1 MEDQMKAIRIHQR
14 GGPENLVYEDAPT
27 PKLQTGDALVR
38 VYAMAITPAELT
50 WDETYKTREGVSRLP
65 STPGHDVA
73 GVVEQVAPGVSEVKV
88 GDSVYALTDFTRDGS
103 AAEYVAVHAAD
114 LAPKPQTLDFERS
127 AAVPLSGLTAWQ
139 ALFDHAALAFDQR
152 VLIHGA
158 SGGVGSYAVQLA
170 RWRGAHVIAT
180 ASPTNFEFAKKLG
193 ANEIID
199 YTSGRFETRVR
210 EVDVVLDTIGGD
222 TLERSW
228 GVLRP
233 GGMVVTLPAPPPPN
247 KAEEYNVRS
256 VFFIVQPNRAELIE
270 IGKLIDA
277 GVLRPYLATVLP
289 LQQAQQA
296 FRQAASGH
304 NRGKIILQVVSP
316 STRSARES
324 PAA

>member
-1 MEDQMKAIRIHQR
+1 MKAIRIHQR
-14 GGPENLVYEDAPT
+14 GGPENLVYEDAPI
-27 PKLQTGDALVR
+27 PKLQIGDALVR

-65 STPGHDVA
+65 SIPGHDVA
-73 GVVEQVAPGVSEVKV
+73 GVVEQVAAGVNEVKV
-88 GDSVYALTDFTRDGS
+88 GDAVYALTDFARDGS
-103 AAEYVAVHAAD
+103 AAEYVAVPAAD
-114 LAPKPQTLDFERS
+114 LAPKPRTLDFERA
-127 AAVPLSGLTAWQ
+127 AAVPLSALTAWQ
-139 ALFDHAALAFDQR
+139 ALFDHAALAPGQR

-180 ASPTNFEFAKKLG
+180 ASPTNFDFAKELG
-193 ANEIID
+193 ANEVID
-199 YTSGRFETRVR
+199 YTSSRFETRVR

-233 GGMVVTLPAPPPPN
+233 GGIMVTLPAPPPPN
-247 KAEEYNVRS
+247 KAEEHDVRS
-256 VFFIVQPNRAELIE
+256 VFFIVLPNRAELIE
-270 IGKLIDA
+270 IGQLIDA
-277 GVLRPYLATVLP
+277 GVLRPSLATVLR

-296 FRQAASGH
+296 FRQGASGH
-304 NRGKIILQVVSP
+304 NRGKIVLRVVS
-316 STRSARES
+316 SASNSMEGLPKS

>member
-1 MEDQMKAIRIHQR
+1 MKAIRIYQR

-65 STPGHDVA
+65 SVPGHDVA
-73 GVVEQVAPGVSEVKV
+73 GVVEQVATYISDVKV
-88 GDSVYALTDFTRDGS
+88 GDAVYALTDFARDGS
-103 AAEYVAVHAAD
+103 AADYVAVHAAD
-114 LAPKPQTLDFERS
+114 LAPKPRTLDFERA

-139 ALFDHAALAFDQR
+139 ALFDHAALAPGQR

-180 ASPTNFEFAKKLG
+180 TSRTNFEFTKELG

-199 YTSGRFETRVR
+199 YASSRFETRVR

-233 GGMVVTLPAPPPPN
+233 SGIMVTLPAPPPPN
-247 KAEEYNVRS
+247 KAEEYGVRS

-277 GVLRPYLATVLP
+277 GVLRPSLATVLP

-296 FRQAASGH
+296 FRQGASGH
-304 NRGKIILQVVSP
+304 NRGKIVLRVVSP
-316 STRSARES
+316 EGMSAEHWPEV

>member
-1 MEDQMKAIRIHQR
+1 MKAIRIHQP
-14 GGPENLVYEDAPT
+14 GGPEDLVYEDAPI
-27 PKLQTGDALVR
+27 PKLQIGDALVR

-65 STPGHDVA
+65 SIPGHDVA
-73 GVVEQVAPGVSEVKV
+73 GIVEQVDAGVNEVKV
-88 GDSVYALTDFTRDGS
+88 GDAVYALTDFARDGS
-103 AAEYVAVHAAD
+103 AAEYVAVPATD
-114 LAPKPQTLDFERS
+114 LAPKPRTLDFEQA

-139 ALFDHAALAFDQR
+139 ALFDHAALAPGQR

-158 SGGVGSYAVQLA
+158 SGGVGGYAVQLA

-180 ASPTNFEFAKKLG
+180 TSPTNFDFAKELG
-193 ANEIID
+193 ANEVID
-199 YTSGRFETRVR
+199 YTSSRFETRVR

-247 KAEEYNVRS
+247 KAEEYGVRS

-277 GVLRPYLATVLP
+277 EVLRPSLATVLP

-296 FRQAASGH
+296 FRQGASGH
-304 NRGKIILQVVSP
+304 NRGKIVLRVASP
-316 STRSARES
+316 ASNSMEGLPKS

>member
-1 MEDQMKAIRIHQR
+1 
-14 GGPENLVYEDAPT
+14 VYEDVPI

-38 VYAMAITPAELT
+38 VYAMAITPTELT

-65 STPGHDVA
+65 SIPGHDVA
-73 GVVEQVAPGVSEVKV
+73 GIVEQVLPGVRELKV
-88 GDSVYALTDFTRDGS
+88 GDAVYGLTDFTRDGS

-114 LAPKPQTLDFERS
+114 LAPKPRTLDFER
-127 AAVPLSGLTAWQ
+127 AAAMPLSGLTAWQ
-139 ALFDHAALAFDQR
+139 ALFDHAALASGQH

-170 RWRGAHVIAT
+170 RWRGAHVIVT

-199 YTSGRFETRVR
+199 HTSSRFETRVR
-210 EVDVVLDTIGGD
+210 GVDVVLDTIGGD

-247 KAEEYNVRS
+247 KAEEYNVRG
-256 VFFIVQPNRAELIE
+256 VFFIVQPNCAELIE

-277 GVLRPYLATVLP
+277 GVLRPSLATVLP

-296 FRQAASGH
+296 FRQGASGH

-316 STRSARES
+316 STASAEHWPES

>member
-1 MEDQMKAIRIHQR
+1 MKAIRIHQR
-14 GGPENLVYEDAPT
+14 GGPESLVYEDAPI

-50 WDETYKTREGVSRLP
+50 WDETYKARDGGSRLP
-65 STPGHDVA
+65 SIPGHDVA
-73 GVVEQVAPGVSEVKV
+73 GVVEQVAPGVGETKV
-88 GDSVYALTDFTRDGS
+88 GDPVYALTDFTRDGS

-114 LAPKPQTLDFERS
+114 LAPKPQTLDFERA

-139 ALFDHAALAFDQR
+139 ALFDHAALTSGQR

-193 ANEIID
+193 ANEIVD
-199 YTSGRFETRVR
+199 YTSTRFETRVR
-210 EVDVVLDTIGGD
+210 EIDVVLDTIGGD

-233 GGMVVTLPAPPPPN
+233 GGMMVTLPAPPPPN
-247 KAEEYNVRS
+247 KAEESNVRS
-256 VFFIVQPNRAELIE
+256 VFFIVQRNRAELIE
-270 IGKLIDA
+270 IGKLVDA
-277 GVLRPYLATVLP
+277 GVLRPSLATVLP

-296 FRQAASGH
+296 FRQGASGH
-304 NRGKIILQVVSP
+304 NRGKIILQVVYP
-316 STRSARES
+316 LTTSAVHWPES

>member
-1 MEDQMKAIRIHQR
+1 MKAIRIHQR
-14 GGPENLVYEDAPT
+14 GGPENLVYEDGPI

-65 STPGHDVA
+65 SIPGHDVA
-73 GVVEQVAPGVSEVKV
+73 GFVEQVAPGVSEVKV
-88 GDSVYALTDFTRDGS
+88 GDAVYALTDFTRDGS

-114 LAPKPQTLDFERS
+114 LAPKPRTLDFERA

-139 ALFDHAALAFDQR
+139 ALFDHAALASDQR

-170 RWRGAHVIAT
+170 RWRGAYVIAT

-199 YTSGRFETRVR
+199 YTSSRFETRVR

-270 IGKLIDA
+270 IGKLIDT
-277 GVLRPYLATVLP
+277 GVLRPSLATVLP

-296 FRQAASGH
+296 FRQGASGH
-304 NRGKIILQVVSP
+304 NRGKIILQVVYP
-316 STRSARES
+316 STTSAEHWPES